1 MFTTPE
7 GRITVFDPLPMWRT
21 PVYQDIATL
30 LIGLKS
36 LPVQAVSLGLALP
49 RSDLIGHEAAFLHG
63 YFGDRPVP
71 HTAVRAFQLLV
82 LLDKWSALVS
92 RQVRDGVVRPQL
104 RQARIRVVSR
114 YYHEEA
120 RRLLRRLDDERA
132 IGVQPAEG

>member
-1 MFTTPE
+1 
-7 GRITVFDPLPMWRT
+7 
-21 PVYQDIATL
+21 
-30 LIGLKS
+30 
-36 LPVQAVSLGLALP
+36 
-49 RSDLIGHEAAFLHG
+49 
-63 YFGDRPVP
+63 VP

-92 RQVRDGVVRPQL
+92 RHVRDGVVRPQL

-132 IGVQPAEG
+132 TGVRSAEG